1 MKTEK
6 SLKMLI
12 LLGVVFTSGV
22 LCVHFTG
29 GYFGG
34 KNVPVAEAVVLGPS
48 KSIES
53 MRQEEKEQQE
63 QQWQV
68 MKEQEQRLDQK
79 KQRLLD
85 QQHKR
90 LQMIEEQAAQKRQQ
104 IEEFY
109 LQKCRELQIR
119 TEEEVKSLDSEEKIA
134 WAELNQKLTHI
145 ETTTNES
152 AIAIGYVVP
161 NNQNVNMGVVDSRVN
176 EYAVGHIISEKTSE
190 TNVVNN
196 PAKEFASKQQQIT
209 ETENRILTHYK
220 KELAHFQRWRQFEL
234 GKIEKWEKRQK
245 SYVSTS
251 IRDITAKP
259 KSEVF
264 GLVSS
269 ILYSEDN
276 PSIILGNKVI
286 KHEGDT
292 IDGIVIEKVYKD
304 RVDFVKNG
312 KKWTQKIRE
321 TPCPE
326 WYQ

>member
-22 LCVHFTG
+22 LCVHLTG

-34 KNVPVAEAVVLGPS
+34 KNVTVAEAVVLGPS

-53 MRQEEKEQQE
+53 MRKEEKEQQE
-63 QQWQV
+63 QQWQE

-134 WAELNQKLTHI
+134 WAELNQKLKHI

-220 KELAHFQRWRQFEL
+220 EEIAHFQRWRQFEL

-245 SYVSTS
+245 SYVSTA

-259 KSEVF
+259 KSEVI

-286 KHEGDT
+286 KHQGDT
-292 IDGIVIEKVYKD
+292 IYGIVIEKVYKD

-321 TPCPE
+321 TPGPE